1 MTWIGIVVSFL
12 FFLIIARYLTK
23 KYHQNFWKLFYWLPF
38 FIVLTYFI
46 GSYVNFVL
54 EFGLFP
60 TNNTELMSLLS
71 PDGYRFH
78 FVGTLLGMYVA
89 IVMFLKKV
97 VRIENKKV
105 WSDILFFSL
114 TLSLVPLWIF
124 FLMGDTF
131 IGLSTSSWLGVKS
144 LHSDSHWNTFTFVY
158 PIGVFL
164 SLWWLFVSLFIK
176 VIKKKKFGYGMLGFS
191 LILLLIS
198 IILLFQ
204 QYSRHMVFSLWS
216 VMFDIKQYSAILLA
230 IISYLT
236 FRKRQKISS
245 LS

>member
-1 MTWIGIVVSFL
+1 
-12 FFLIIARYLTK
+12 LIIARYLTK

-114 TLSLVPLWIF
+114 TLSLVPL
-124 FLMGDTF
+124 
-131 IGLSTSSWLGVKS
+131 
-144 LHSDSHWNTFTFVY
+144 
-158 PIGVFL
+158 
-164 SLWWLFVSLFIK
+164 
-176 VIKKKKFGYGMLGFS
+176 
-191 LILLLIS
+191 
-198 IILLFQ
+198 
-204 QYSRHMVFSLWS
+204 
-216 VMFDIKQYSAILLA
+216 
-230 IISYLT
+230 
-236 FRKRQKISS
+236 
-245 LS
+245 

>member
-1 MTWIGIVVSFL
+1 
-12 FFLIIARYLTK
+12 
-23 KYHQNFWKLFYWLPF
+23 
-38 FIVLTYFI
+38 
-46 GSYVNFVL
+46 
-54 EFGLFP
+54 
-60 TNNTELMSLLS
+60 
-71 PDGYRFH
+71 
-78 FVGTLLGMYVA
+78 
-89 IVMFLKKV
+89 
-97 VRIENKKV
+97 
-105 WSDILFFSL
+105 
-114 TLSLVPLWIF
+114 
-124 FLMGDTF
+124 MGDTF